1 MTFGTKLRMIRKDYI
16 EKQLEQLS
24 IAISKIIAEIRKA
37 QTVTQ
42 INSAISISTEFLKK
56 ECECSLEEISKTE
69 PSQTIEFLTQKKKIS
84 TEKINLF
91 AELLYEISVSY
102 EKSGKY
108 ELAIDLN
115 KKLLTIYNYLNETDK
130 TFSLKRQEKITIIKS
145 KL

>member
-42 INSAISISTEFLKK
+42 INSAISISTEFLKT
-56 ECECSLEEISKTE
+56 ESECSLEEISKTE